1 MDHNQEE
8 NQLIEADQQ
17 MVRML
22 ELVDEDFKTTV
33 INMKILANCI
43 QQHIRKIIHH
53 YQVAFIPRMQ
63 EWFNI
68 QKLVNIIS
76 HIHMMKEKTHVI
88 ISIDAEKHLTKFSAL

>member
-1 MDHNQEE
+1 MCSRVCTRYHSQCQVYSEKLLDMPKHVNHNQEE

-17 MVRML
+17 MARML
-22 ELVDEDFKTTV
+22 ELADEDFKTTV

-63 EWFNI
+63 KWFNI
-68 QKLVNIIS
+68 QKLV
-76 HIHMMKEKTHVI
+76 T
-88 ISIDAEKHLTKFSAL
+88 